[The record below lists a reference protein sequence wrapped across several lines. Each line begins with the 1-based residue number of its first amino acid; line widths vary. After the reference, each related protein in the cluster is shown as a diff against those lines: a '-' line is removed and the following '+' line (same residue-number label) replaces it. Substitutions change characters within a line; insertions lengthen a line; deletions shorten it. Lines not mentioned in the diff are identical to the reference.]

1 MCGRRLYGANLALWV
16 ARSRSWFGRAV
27 TLLTST
33 RRNESGAQSRRVGAK
48 VCERRPRGDS
58 GWKFCDSLAAQSIS
72 SICSILKSSHF
83 VSQSIL
89 AIALALAA
97 AFSFAQSY
105 PTRPVRLLVPFAAG
119 GVADITARVVSQEL
133 SSAMGQQVLVENR
146 PSAGGVVASEAVA
159 KAEPDGYTLLF
170 LTNGNAVSVSLF
182 KSLPYDTLADFAPV
196 STVGFFDLALV
207 VDSAS
212 KIGSVRD
219 LIAYSKANPNKL
231 NLGTIN
237 PGSTQNLAA
246 ELFKSM
252 SGIDAQVVPFKATP
266 AVIIALKSNDVQAAF
281 EILAPVMAQIKG
293 GALKAIAV
301 TSDKRYAGLPDVPTV
316 AESGVPG
323 YQASSW
329 NAIAAPA
336 KTPKAVIERLNR
348 ETNAAVRSPEVRKRL
363 GELGV
368 DARAGT
374 PEALREL
381 LVSEIAKWKVVI
393 ERAKIEKQ

>member
-1 MCGRRLYGANLALWV
+1 LYVLLNPLGTV
-16 ARSRSWFGRAV
+16 SRSIVAV
-27 TLLTST
+27 L
-33 RRNESGAQSRRVGAK
+33 
-48 VCERRPRGDS
+48 
-58 GWKFCDSLAAQSIS
+58 
-72 SICSILKSSHF
+72 
-83 VSQSIL
+83 
-89 AIALALAA
+89 LAA
-97 AFSFAQSY
+97 AATWAAAQGY
-105 PTRPVRLLVPFAAG
+105 PARPVRLLVPFAAG
-119 GVADITARVVSQEL
+119 GVADITARVISQEISVTL
-133 SSAMGQQVLVENR
+133 GQQLLVENR
-146 PSAGGVVASEAVA
+146 PSAGGIVASEAVA

-170 LTNGNAVSVSLF
+170 LTNGNAVSASLF
-182 KSLPYDTLADFAPV
+182 KSLPYDTVADFAPV
-196 STVGFFDLALV
+196 STVGFFDLVLV

-219 LIAYSKANPNKL
+219 LIAYSRANPNKL

-252 SGIDAQVVPFKATP
+252 SGIDAQIVPFKATP
-266 AVIIALKSNDVQAAF
+266 AVVTALKANDVQAAF

-293 GALKAIAV
+293 GALKALAV
-301 TSDKRYAGLPDVPTV
+301 TSEKRFAGLPDVPTV

-336 KTPKAVIERLNR
+336 KTPKAVIDRLNR
-348 ETNAAVRSPEVRKRL
+348 EVNAAAAKPEVRKRL
-363 GELGV
+363 SELGV
-368 DARAGT
+368 EARAGT

-381 LVSEIAKWKVVI
+381 LVSEIAKWKAVI